1 VQGVWSRG
9 REVSD
14 FAGAWLNPPVG
25 WQAPASLSSRPLVR
39 VTGVVMSEPRKNAP
53 RPGGGY
59 GHLGMSSADLD
70 AYRIEVLE

>member
-1 VQGVWSRG
+1 
-9 REVSD
+9 
-14 FAGAWLNPPVG
+14 
-25 WQAPASLSSRPLVR
+25 
-39 VTGVVMSEPRKNAP
+39 MSEPRTNAP